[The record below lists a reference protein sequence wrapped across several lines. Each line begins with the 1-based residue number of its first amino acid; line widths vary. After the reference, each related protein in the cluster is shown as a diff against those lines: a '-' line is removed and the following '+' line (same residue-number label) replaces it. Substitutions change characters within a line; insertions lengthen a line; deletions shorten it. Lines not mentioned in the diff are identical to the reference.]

1 MFGEKHRPPKPP
13 PYESWL
19 VLLMAVGI
27 ALLVTGV
34 YVGIHYLSQRSVLP

>member
-19 VLLMAVGI
+19 VLLIAVGI
-27 ALLVTGV
+27 ALLVTLL
-34 YVGIHYLSQRSVLP
+34 YVGVHYLSQKSPMP